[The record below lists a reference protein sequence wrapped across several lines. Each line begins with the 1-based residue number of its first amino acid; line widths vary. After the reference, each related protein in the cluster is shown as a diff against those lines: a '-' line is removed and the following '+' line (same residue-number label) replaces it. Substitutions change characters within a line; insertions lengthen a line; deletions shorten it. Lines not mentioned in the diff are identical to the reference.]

1 MGDGTMDIF
10 ETVESVLDSND
21 GEINGRTAVQKLVY
35 LSKVI
40 IPELE
45 IPLYKSHYYGP
56 FSPDL
61 GLALEKLVSYSF
73 VDEVKIPGRMYEGY
87 KYRLTPDGKDMVKI
101 IKTDKAELYS
111 KVKKVVTTCKEFC
124 DLKIAPL
131 SYAAK
136 IFFMLE
142 IHPPDKRKMSYDDAI
157 KEASTLG
164 WKISP
169 DDVDQGVSL
178 LEKLNLVKVVR

>member
-1 MGDGTMDIF
+1 MGVNRMDIF
-10 ETVESVLDSND
+10 ETVEAILDSNN

-35 LSKVI
+35 LSSVI

-45 IPLYKSHYYGP
+45 IPSYKPHYYGP
-56 FSPDL
+56 FSPEL

-87 KYRLTPDGKDMVKI
+87 KYRLTPDGQDMVKI
-101 IKTDKAELYS
+101 IKSDKPELYN

-131 SYAAK
+131 SYAGK

-142 IHPPDKRKMSYDDAI
+142 KHPAEKRKMSYSDAI

-164 WKISP
+164 WEISS